1 MTGEHKMTFLSQ
13 HLKDKNGPSVKDN
26 KFQKGWL
33 DFRNGHSVYLSFVLT
48 FMNSILISYNF
59 AVSQF
64 SFLNNIFLNLA
75 AFAAFFLGAYIPA
88 SVIIGYWHRRHQW
101 TVENEALLQENW
113 IWAWIARYQI
123 RLIEGKATSEESKQ
137 VLSYLEAIL
146 QRQKRGVVKLEN
158 PINGKANLVD
168 ISSPSTVK

>member
-1 MTGEHKMTFLSQ
+1 MTFLSQ
-13 HLKDKNGPSVKDN
+13 HLKDRNAASATDN
-26 KFQKGWL
+26 RFQKGWL

-48 FMNSILISYNF
+48 FMNSILITYNF

-123 RLIEGKATSEESKQ
+123 RLIEGKTTLEESKQ

-146 QRQKRGVVKLEN
+146 QRQKKGVVKLEN
-158 PINGKANLVD
+158 PMNGKDNLLD
-168 ISSPSTVK
+168 IASTSAAR